1 MQLDRLLILLSVCM
15 FVCEDVP
22 ASRDGHAAP
31 PVSKEKEKPVD
42 VRGSLTLL
50 KTKTRIKRR
59 TAADIEEHEQQ
70 LQEAVGA
77 AHTSALRERGDPSH
91 QSSFIA
97 SRAQLPSHQN
107 SYADQHLGHLES
119 DSRRVTTSNSY
130 RESVDSDTVDG
141 GFAEAGPSMLT
152 CPSCGRHFNPTPFE
166 KHVKICKKVFVQK
179 RKVFDSSSMRSRGIP
194 DLQEIMMSQSGAK
207 GKKGKKSPAANL
219 THNQNPPDSKVWK
232 QQSEAFREAIRAAR
246 EFKEYEQKKQEA
258 MAFGGPLPPPPAAAR
273 PSAVDPTLIP
283 CPHCERRFNQ
293 KAAERHIPQC
303 QSIRAKPAALKKGSG
318 LGIGVPGLGRQSLGG
333 SGTKSRGWQ

>member
-1 MQLDRLLILLSVCM
+1 M
-15 FVCEDVP
+15 
-22 ASRDGHAAP
+22 
-31 PVSKEKEKPVD
+31 D

-70 LQEAVGA
+70 LQEAVA
-77 AHTSALRERGDPSH
+77 AAPSH
-91 QSSFIA
+91 QNSSFNA
-97 SRAQLPSHQN
+97 GRSQLPSHQHN
-107 SYADQHLGHLES
+107 SGSGGGGGGGGSFSANAPLLVDNPPLPGPWES
-119 DSRRVTTSNSY
+119 GSRRANVNNSY
-130 RESVDSDTVDG
+130 RESVDSDTADG

-194 DLQEIMMSQSGAK
+194 DLQEMMMTQSGAK
-207 GKKGKKSPAANL
+207 GKKGKKSPSANL
-219 THNQNPPDSKVWK
+219 THPQNPPDSKVWK

-246 EFKEYEQKKQEA
+246 EFKEYEQRKQEA

-273 PSAVDPTLIP
+273 PSAADPTLIP

-318 LGIGVPGLGRQSLGG
+318 SGIGVPVSGRQSLGG
-333 SGTKSRGWQ
+333 SGVKSRGWQ

>member
-1 MQLDRLLILLSVCM
+1 MDESN
-15 FVCEDVP
+15 
-22 ASRDGHAAP
+22 
-31 PVSKEKEKPVD
+31 

-70 LQEAVGA
+70 LQEAA
-77 AHTSALRERGDPSH
+77 SAHLHESSR
-91 QSSFIA
+91 QSNFIA
-97 SRAQLPSHQN
+97 SRAQQPTAPPAVHH
-107 SYADQHLGHLES
+107 AGHFES
-119 DSRRVTTSNSY
+119 DSFRANSN
-130 RESVDSDTVDG
+130 RESVDSDNFDT
-141 GFAEAGPSMLT
+141 GFADAGPSMLT

-194 DLQEIMMSQSGAK
+194 ELQEMMQSGAK
-207 GKKGKKSPAANL
+207 GKKGKKAPSANL
-219 THNQNPPDSKVWK
+219 TQTPKPPDNKVWK

-246 EFKEYEQKKQEA
+246 EFKDYEQKKQDA
-258 MAFGGPLPPPPAAAR
+258 MSFGGPLPPPPVAAR
-273 PSAVDPTLIP
+273 PSAVDPSLIP

-293 KAAERHIPQC
+293 KAADRHIPQC

-318 LGIGVPGLGRQSLGG
+318 GVAVSGRQSLGG
-333 SGTKSRGWQ
+333 STNKNRGWQ